1 MVKITKEL
9 KIKPRCVGVILD
21 GNRRWAKK
29 NHKFVFQ
36 GHKAG
41 YNKLKELIKWSKE
54 AGIEYLIVYAFSTEN
69 WNREKEEVDYLL
81 NLARFVFGDSKD
93 SIRNEK
99 IRVKCVG
106 DIKRLPPDLQ
116 KNISKTEKISENYDG
131 ISLFICISYGGR
143 EEIIQAI
150 KKLAE
155 EKEKKEI
162 AELTEKDFSKYLY
175 TSGIP
180 DPDIIIRT
188 SGEKRLSNFLPWQ
201 SVYSELFFVQNCWP
215 DFSKDE
221 FDKILFEY
229 GNRARRIGK

>member
-1 MVKITKEL
+1 MIKEIKKINTKPHC
-9 KIKPRCVGVILD
+9 IGVILD

-29 NHKFVFQ
+29 NHKFIFQ
-36 GHKAG
+36 GHKVG

-69 WNREKEEVDYLL
+69 WNRKKEEVDYLL
-81 NLARFVFGDSKD
+81 NLARFVFGNSKE

-106 DIKRLPPDLQ
+106 DIKRLPSDLQ
-116 KNISKTEKISENYDG
+116 KNILETEKISRNYDG
-131 ISLFICISYGGR
+131 ITLFVCVSYGGR

-150 KKLAE
+150 KKLTE

-162 AELTEKDFSKYLY
+162 AKLTEKDFSKYLY
-175 TSGIP
+175 TSDMP
-180 DPDIIIRT
+180 DPDLIIRT
-188 SGEKRLSNFLPWQ
+188 SGEMRLSNFLPWQ
-201 SVYSELFFVQNCWP
+201 SVYSELFFVQDYWP
-215 DFSKDE
+215 DFSKNE

-229 GNRARRIGK
+229 SNRVRRIGK